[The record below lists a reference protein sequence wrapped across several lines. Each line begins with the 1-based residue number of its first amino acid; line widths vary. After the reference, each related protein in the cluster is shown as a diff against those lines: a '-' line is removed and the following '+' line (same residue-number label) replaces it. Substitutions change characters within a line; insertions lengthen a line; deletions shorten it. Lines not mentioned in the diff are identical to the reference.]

1 MNTLNKQQF
10 DSIFNELFDYATER
24 VDEMAR
30 YENVM
35 ELEFDELHHQL
46 FNEDYYII
54 GYYEGK
60 KWLESHGVDPLE
72 AVSHIIASEQ
82 LHFGEVSLSMEDM
95 NHERIANLFVYCMG
109 WEIQSDLEN
118 YINDN
123 FNK

>member
-1 MNTLNKQQF
+1 METLNKQQF

-30 YENVM
+30 YENVT
-35 ELEFDELHHQL
+35 ELELDELHHQL

-54 GYYEGK
+54 GYHEGK

-72 AVSHIIASEQ
+72 AVGHIIASEE
-82 LHFGEVSLSMEDM
+82 LHLGEVQLSMKDM
-95 NHERIANLFVYCMG
+95 NYERIANLFVYYMG